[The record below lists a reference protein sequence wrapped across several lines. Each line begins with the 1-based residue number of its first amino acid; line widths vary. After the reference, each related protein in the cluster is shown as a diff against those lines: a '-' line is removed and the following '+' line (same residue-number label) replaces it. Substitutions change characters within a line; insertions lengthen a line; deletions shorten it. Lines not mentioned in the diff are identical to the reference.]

1 MDQPHNLS
9 NIFCFDGKM
18 NSILK
23 LFGIFFLPYGKEA
36 VDGTGGTI
44 KCSVWRN
51 ARTTTAAPNDV
62 AVAYYELAKTL
73 NMGIT

>member
-9 NIFCFDGKM
+9 NVFCFDGKM

-44 KCSVWRN
+44 K
-51 ARTTTAAPNDV
+51 
-62 AVAYYELAKTL
+62 
-73 NMGIT
+73 